1 MKKVAERLVLL
12 FFVVGI
18 SVSLLLL
25 LQDRSAYKNERVKK
39 EKIQDLSN
47 LTSIPSI
54 PTTTINSPLIKEY
67 QDFSNQYHPEVE
79 VIEKGDFSD
88 DR

>member
-1 MKKVAERLVLL
+1 MLL
-12 FFVVGI
+12 FFLVGV

-25 LQDRSAYKNERVKK
+25 LQDKSAYTNERAKK

-47 LTSIPSI
+47 ITSLPSI
-54 PTTTINSPLIKEY
+54 PTKAINSPVIKEY
-67 QDFSNQYHPEVE
+67 QDYSNQYHPEVE
-79 VIEKGDFSD
+79 VIERGDFSD